1 MVVLGSYLAVLG
13 RGPQY
18 PPLPGPSAAKPNL
31 ILTSNVIRPESDMI
45 RYSNQKF
52 HGTVLSSDCKNIQ
65 ALDSTASFRIRDTSH
80 IDTMAVDTIKT
91 SLSANDARILNALF
105 DPETLPSSVAKSK
118 DESAIDTTLPPH
130 PTISPSQLSVLETQQ
145 NDIVRRTSSDST
157 TDSIEAGIQELNNI
171 VASNPTYPSAFV
183 NRAQLRRIRI
193 EASLPK
199 DGHIFSASDADVEAL
214 FTDLSRAIHLSLP
227 SSSPTDPVSA
237 YQAHILRT
245 AYSHRAFLYLK
256 ASETG
261 TDLKGLGKGELE
273 ELASKDFAAAARYGD
288 EAAREMSVR
297 TNPYAKM
304 CGAIVKNALKEERK
318 GSGMA

>member
-1 MVVLGSYLAVLG
+1 
-13 RGPQY
+13 
-18 PPLPGPSAAKPNL
+18 
-31 ILTSNVIRPESDMI
+31 
-45 RYSNQKF
+45 
-52 HGTVLSSDCKNIQ
+52 
-65 ALDSTASFRIRDTSH
+65 
-80 IDTMAVDTIKT
+80 MAVDTINT
-91 SLSANDARILNALF
+91 SLSANDVRILNALF

-118 DESAIDTTLPPH
+118 DASAIDTTLPAH
-130 PTISPSQLSVLETQQ
+130 PTISSSQLSALETRQ
-145 NDIVRRTSSDST
+145 NDIIRRTSNESSAGLL
-157 TDSIEAGIQELNNI
+157 EAGIQELDNI

-183 NRAQLRRIRI
+183 NRAQLRRLQV

-199 DGHIFSASDADVEAL
+199 DTHIFSASQADIEAL

-227 SSSPTDPVSA
+227 SYSPTDPVSA
-237 YQAHILRT
+237 YQARILRT

-261 TDLKGLGKGELE
+261 ADLKGLGKSELE
-273 ELASKDFAAAARYGD
+273 ELASTDFAAAARYGD

>member
-1 MVVLGSYLAVLG
+1 
-13 RGPQY
+13 
-18 PPLPGPSAAKPNL
+18 
-31 ILTSNVIRPESDMI
+31 
-45 RYSNQKF
+45 
-52 HGTVLSSDCKNIQ
+52 
-65 ALDSTASFRIRDTSH
+65 
-80 IDTMAVDTIKT
+80 MAVDTINT

-118 DESAIDTTLPPH
+118 DASAIDTTLPPH
-130 PTISPSQLSVLETQQ
+130 STIPSSQLSVLETQQ
-145 NDIVRRTSSDST
+145 NDIIRRTSSDSSADLIRAGMQEL
-157 TDSIEAGIQELNNI
+157 DSII
-171 VASNPTYPSAFV
+171 ASNPTYPSAFV

-199 DGHIFSASDADVEAL
+199 DAHIFQAPEADIEAL

-227 SSSPTDPVSA
+227 SSSPMDPVSA
-237 YQAHILRT
+237 YHARVLRT

-261 TDLKGLGKGELE
+261 TDLRALGKSELE